1 MYIIGRGLFFT
12 LPHFPFLNTSRCS
25 IRKKPGC
32 QPERG
37 EPERLQEKSSALN
50 FAKWYLCIFKYSLLV
65 SLDEDRITVWKSK
78 SKVENLNFELLIE
91 LKHPCWCRR
100 WRSCWCSD
108 ESGARPWAP
117 TTAVPCLWETQ
128 NCGPLQNVV
137 KMTTRTT
144 LVKSKQICVNAKS

>member
-12 LPHFPFLNTSRCS
+12 LPHFLLLYISSYS
-25 IRKKPGC
+25 IRKKSGC

-37 EPERLQEKSSALN
+37 EPKRLQEQSSALN
-50 FAKWYLCIFKYSLLV
+50 FGNKYVFSNIP

-78 SKVENLNFELLIE
+78 SKVEKLNFELLIE

-128 NCGPLQNVV
+128 KWSFARNNKNDNP
-137 KMTTRTT
+137 RTT
-144 LVKSKQICVNAKS
+144 C